1 MVELAMAL
9 VLMNL
14 GSTPEVSGPPVPI
27 RPLMFVVDVG
37 GDHVE
42 AVTRQTLT
50 EALVLTLARRLDL
63 EVQSPRSVRDRVGF
77 AEQQQQAGCDS
88 SACMTEIANAMGARF
103 VVFSRVVRLANDEIL
118 RADIYDNVSGR
129 TIALASVQA
138 RAVNDLHR
146 QLPDLIESL
155 LRESA
160 GALPLRAVEGPLA
173 VATDKPLSSTA
184 RAGLLV
190 GGVGLGSALLFG
202 GLAGAGTLQRNGVGR
217 AADAY
222 SDDPSIDNAR
232 ALIDARGPFDNDTMT
247 VGICGGGCLSLAGL
261 LALVVGAGL
270 YASDALAP
278 AEEAPR

>member
-14 GSTPEVSGPPVPI
+14 GSTPEVSGPPVPT

-37 GDHVE
+37 GDHVAE
-42 AVTRQTLT
+42 VTRQTLT

-63 EVQSPRSVRDRVGF
+63 EVQSPRSVRDRLGF

-184 RAGLLV
+184 HAGLLV
-190 GGVGLGSALLFG
+190 GGVGLGSAVLFG
-202 GLAGAGTLQRNGVGR
+202 GLAGAGALQLNGVGQ

-222 SDDPSIDNAR
+222 SDDPNTDNAR

-247 VGICGGGCLSLAGL
+247 VGICGSGCLSLAGL

>member
-1 MVELAMAL
+1 MTWVAEPWRLVAPLPLTIASPSVRSGMVELAMAL

-63 EVQSPRSVRDRVGF
+63 EVQSPRSVRDRLGF

-88 SACMTEIANAMGARF
+88 SACMTESANAMGARF

-138 RAVNDLHR
+138 RAVLVR
-146 QLPDLIESL
+146 MLPSAPVAIANLAILSPLGASRNATRSL
-155 LRESA
+155 S
-160 GALPLRAVEGPLA
+160 P
-173 VATDKPLSSTA
+173 
-184 RAGLLV
+184 
-190 GGVGLGSALLFG
+190 
-202 GLAGAGTLQRNGVGR
+202 
-217 AADAY
+217 
-222 SDDPSIDNAR
+222 
-232 ALIDARGPFDNDTMT
+232 
-247 VGICGGGCLSLAGL
+247 
-261 LALVVGAGL
+261 VV
-270 YASDALAP
+270 
-278 AEEAPR
+278 R